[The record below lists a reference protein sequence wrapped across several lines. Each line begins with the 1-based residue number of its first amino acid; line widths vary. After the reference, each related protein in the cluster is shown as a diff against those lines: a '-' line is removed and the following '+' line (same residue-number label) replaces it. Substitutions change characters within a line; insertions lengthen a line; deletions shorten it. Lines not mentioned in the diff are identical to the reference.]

1 MTRSSGPGVARRAI
15 AVIATVVAVAVGL
28 VAAAVPSS
36 SAPVVGA
43 PTAFQ
48 SERPTRVLA
57 VGDSV
62 MEGAAAAI
70 AAELPGREV
79 LVDTEVSRSTS
90 SSAEAGAGHGTDWD
104 VVVILLGH
112 NDGGS
117 PGVYQPPY
125 RRLLDHFADA
135 ERIVVLTIHEVRPYY
150 AGVNRFLRDEAAARS
165 NVQVAD
171 WNATVSGTSG
181 TTAGDGLHLSGRGA
195 QLMAGLIADQ
205 VAEAETGKSPPS
217 TTEAPITGMPATGTP
232 TSAPPT
238 TTAPGASSTTATEP
252 GALIPATSTARPP
265 PINTSVSST
274 RPTRPSVIS
283 ARSEAG
289 GPPDE
294 GGDAAPPATWALLFI
309 AAVATALA
317 LQHVGRRFPT

>member
-1 MTRSSGPGVARRAI
+1 MTGSLGLRVSRRAI

-171 WNATVSGTSG
+171 WNATVSETSG

-217 TTEAPITGMPATGTP
+217 TTEAPTNGTPTSAP

-252 GALIPATSTARPP
+252 GALIPATSTTRPP